1 MKNSTSLLQSGP
13 RLSLTLYAICL
24 ICRRDYASANGR
36 TKAICQMC
44 NATLRSAVR
53 GRQKKS
59 NCRDAA
65 FPGCGSQFPMSR
77 FRKVGTHPSER

>member
-1 MKNSTSLLQSGP
+1 MKNGTSLLQSGP

-53 GRQKKS
+53 GRQKS
-59 NCRDAA
+59 PTAEMTHFRHVAA
-65 FPGCGSQFPMSR
+65 S
-77 FRKVGTHPSER
+77 FR